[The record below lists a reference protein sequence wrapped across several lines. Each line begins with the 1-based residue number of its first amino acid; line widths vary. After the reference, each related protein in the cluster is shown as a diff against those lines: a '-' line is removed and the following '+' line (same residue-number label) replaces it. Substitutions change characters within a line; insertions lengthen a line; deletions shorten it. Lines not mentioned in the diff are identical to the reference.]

1 MSYRDEIVK
10 AMNMLG
16 ENPRTIFIGQNVVY
30 SGATTVHE
38 TLKDIPADKKIEL
51 PVMEDV
57 QMGISIGLALEGF
70 IPVSIY
76 PRMDF
81 LMLAMNQLVNHLD
94 KIEEMSCG
102 RFKPK
107 VIIRTCVGSTKPL
120 HPGPQHSQ
128 DHTSGVDFLLQT
140 IEVVRLT
147 RAERIMPAY
156 KRAMET
162 DHSTVLVELSENMRD

>member
-10 AMNMLG
+10 AMDMLG
-16 ENPRTIFIGQNVVY
+16 EDPRVIFIGQNVVY

-38 TLKDIPADKKIEL
+38 TLKGIPAEKKMEL
-51 PVMEDV
+51 PVMEDL
-57 QMGISIGLALEGF
+57 QMGISIGLALEGY

-102 RFKPK
+102 RFNPK
-107 VIIRTCVGSTKPL
+107 VIIRTCVGSKAPL
-120 HPGPQHSQ
+120 NPGPQHCQ

-140 IEVVRLT
+140 VEVVRLT
-147 RAERIMPAY
+147 REERILPAY
-156 KRAMET
+156 QRALVT
-162 DHSTVLVELSENMRD
+162 DHSTILVEMSELAR